1 MITRID
7 RYIAETVLVAI
18 MLAALGLVSLLAL
31 FTTIEQID
39 HLKNGYTVLAVF
51 RFVVLSIP
59 RLFYETLPFA
69 VLIGGLA
76 GLGGLAGSSQL
87 VVMRAAGISIWRIV
101 RSVIQVAVLVAV
113 FGLTIGEYL
122 LPEAERLARLG
133 RESALADGRDITPQN
148 GIWMRQEQ
156 AFMHIEQL
164 QGTSITG
171 LKWFYFD
178 QHRQLIKAKSA
189 ARAIFHEPPGENAY
203 WLLEDVTETSFS
215 GLQGRAQV
223 FETQIWITSLT
234 PTRLSNEILVQ
245 PERMS
250 IAALREKMTFL
261 EEQSLDASAYELGF
275 WAKVL
280 QPLVIVSLLLIAI
293 SFVFG
298 PLRESSMSL
307 RVFTGLLFGIGL
319 KFVQDLLAP
328 ASLVYGFHPFLAIIL
343 PVLVCAGIA
352 SLQLHRAH

>member
-7 RYIAETVLVAI
+7 RYIAGTVLVTI
-18 MLAALGLVSLLAL
+18 LLTALGLVSLLVL
-31 FTTIEQID
+31 FSTIEQID
-39 HLKNGYTVLAVF
+39 HLKNSYTVLAVF

-76 GLGGLAGSSQL
+76 GLGSLAGSSQL

-101 RSVIQVAVLVAV
+101 RSVVQVALLIAL
-113 FGLTIGEYL
+113 FGLVIGEYL

-133 RESALADGRDITPQN
+133 RESALADGKDITPHN

-164 QGTSITG
+164 QGKSITG

-178 QHRQLIKAKSA
+178 EHRQLIKAKSA
-189 ARAIFHEPPGENAY
+189 ARAVFQEVPDGDDY
-203 WLLEDVTETSFS
+203 WLLEDVSETVFS
-215 GLQGRAQV
+215 DLQGRARGSESQM
-223 FETQIWITSLT
+223 WLTSLT

-250 IAALREKMTFL
+250 IKALIDRITFL
-261 EEQSLDASAYELGF
+261 NEQSLDASAFELGF

-280 QPLVIVSLLLIAI
+280 QPLVIISLLLIAI

-298 PLRESSMSL
+298 PLRESSMSF
-307 RVFTGLLFGIGL
+307 RVFTGLLFGIGF

-328 ASLVYGFHPFLAIIL
+328 ASLVYGFHPFVAIIL
-343 PVLVCAGIA
+343 PVIICGAIA
-352 SLQLHRAH
+352 SVQLHRAR